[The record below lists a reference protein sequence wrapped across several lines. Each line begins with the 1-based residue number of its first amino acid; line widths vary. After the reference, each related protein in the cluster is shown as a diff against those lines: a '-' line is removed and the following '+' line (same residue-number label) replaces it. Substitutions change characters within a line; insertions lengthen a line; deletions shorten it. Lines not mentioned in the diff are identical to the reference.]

1 MRNATRVAFA
11 AAVAAGL
18 GVVVATVWVG
28 SLVKEETVVANPYEE
43 GLRYDAER
51 STRAALGWDV
61 RGLTPPAAPG
71 PAVLDFEIV
80 DGAGRPVEGAA
91 VAVLV
96 SRPDTS
102 RDAATF
108 GARGGGPG
116 RYAAEVAVPAAGPW
130 RLTFDVRRGE
140 DRVRIEKVVSVAPP
154 CDAGAGPCTR
164 RLPGGGEVT
173 LALGPRP
180 LRTMEDLAVRVDLTP
195 PHPDPLPRGAGE
207 REERQ
212 PGPVPRGAGE
222 REETE
227 ERRVAVSFEMPGMD
241 MGENRAVL
249 APAGPGRFAGKTVLV
264 RCPSGRTDW
273 VAAVEVAIPGAS
285 PLVARFDLT
294 GER

>member
-43 GLRYDAER
+43 GLRYDVER
-51 STRAALGWDV
+51 GARAALGWDV

-108 GARGGGPG
+108 PARAGGPG
-116 RYAAEVAVPAAGPW
+116 RYAADVTVPEAGPW

-140 DRVRIEKVVSVAPP
+140 DRVRIEKLVSVAPP

-164 RLPGGGEVT
+164 PLPGGGEVT
-173 LALGPRP
+173 LELGPRP
-180 LRTMEDLAVRVDLTP
+180 LRTMQDLDVRVEVRLP
-195 PHPDPLPRGAGE
+195 PHPDLLPREAGE
-207 REERQ
+207 REAR
-212 PGPVPRGAGE
+212 A
-222 REETE
+222 T
-227 ERRVAVSFEMPGMD
+227 VSFEMPGMD
-241 MGENRAVL
+241 MGENRVEL
-249 APAGPGRFAGKTVLV
+249 APSGPGRFAGKAVLV
-264 RCPSGRTDW
+264 RCPSGQTDW
-273 VAAVEVAIPGAS
+273 VAAVEVSVPGSS
-285 PLVARFDLT
+285 PRVARFDLT
-294 GER
+294 VER